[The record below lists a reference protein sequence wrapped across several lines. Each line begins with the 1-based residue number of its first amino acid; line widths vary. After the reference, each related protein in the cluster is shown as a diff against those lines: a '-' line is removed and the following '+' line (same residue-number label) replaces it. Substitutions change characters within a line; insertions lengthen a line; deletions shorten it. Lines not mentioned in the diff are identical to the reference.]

1 MNLPRIFAQA
11 VVRRIAAFCA
21 LSLVCWLG
29 IGKASAQTDPY
40 PNCFSTYQSQ
50 QACATQS
57 DAYAAAYGLAVSIK
71 AAVGPNAKVCPEQPR
86 SLGPT
91 SMGITVRVTHN
102 SSSAT
107 CSGSSWNTSIT
118 RTYPLTGSCS
128 NRPSSVTQFLPATGS
143 TQCWQ
148 GCKVVY
154 AQNADDTSTRSTTG
168 DACIDD
174 QFKQDCPVGS
184 FWNGYMSVCEP
195 IQKQCP
201 EGQEERDGQCLPSN
215 KCPAGMVSVQ
225 GSTPGAIQQGSLY
238 CKPAKE
244 ECPPGDVT
252 TSGGQCLPGDGKCAQ
267 GEARGGDGTCKRDA
281 DGDGVADDE
290 DDNPDNDSQ
299 KDSFSGGDNCDA
311 PPTCNGNP
319 IMCGQA
325 RIQWRIECNTRRAQN
340 ISGGTCDTVPICTGK
355 SCDAMEYAQLMQ
367 QWRSTCALEKIA
379 NQEPGQG
386 GGENPQGDANGNGVA
401 DVLEGR
407 LNSSGAGDG
416 QADVDG
422 SRNFGIGVN
431 AGMLNSEA
439 IFGGGSCPRP
449 PSFQLYGQTI
459 SADDFPYWCDAM
471 LILRGLVLLFGAF
484 TALKILMGWGF

>member
-1 MNLPRIFAQA
+1 MSWIFRAFVSSAVRRVAALLVVAVLAWLGVGTARAADQGEAYLEALQA
-11 VVRRIAAFCA
+11 VRD
-21 LSLVCWLG
+21 VC
-29 IGKASAQTDPY
+29 
-40 PNCFSTYQSQ
+40 
-50 QACATQS
+50 
-57 DAYAAAYGLAVSIK
+57 AAAY
-71 AAVGPNAKVCPEQPR
+71 
-86 SLGPT
+86 
-91 SMGITVRVTHN
+91 
-102 SSSAT
+102 
-107 CSGSSWNTSIT
+107 
-118 RTYPLTGSCS
+118 TGSTIRADSIRASFGSGHVVVSGRCYFPDGGYQGQHYANRAFDS
-128 NRPSSVTQFLPATGS
+128 TCASRPSQTTLFLPATGS
-143 TQCWQ
+143 TRCNR
-148 GCKVVY
+148 GCVIGY
-154 AQNADDTSTRSTTG
+154 AQNLDGTSIASPTG
-168 DACIDD
+168 AVCSD
-174 QFKQDCPVGS
+174 QELKENCPEGS

-201 EGQEERDGQCLPSN
+201 DGQEEKDGQCLPSN

-252 TSGGQCLPGDGKCAQ
+252 TTGGQCLPGEGKCAQ

-325 RIQWRIECNTRRAQN
+325 RIQWRIDCNTRRAQN

-355 SCDAMEYAQLMQ
+355 ACDAMEYAQLMQ

-386 GGENPQGDANGNGVA
+386 GGDNPQGDANGNGVA

-407 LNSSGAGDG
+407 LASNGAGDG

-431 AGMLNSEA
+431 AGMLNSQA
-439 IFGGGSCPRP
+439 IFGAGSCPRP

-484 TALKILMGWGF
+484 TALKILMGWGY